1 MTMSYVL
8 NSLNRNETIAKENEE
23 DIPFFRDIKI
33 DNVNCVGAKH
43 SVKIEPLEGRM
54 DTISNITISNSN
66 FEDCGEA
73 LIKGENI
80 NIEL

>member
-1 MTMSYVL
+1 MK
-8 NSLNRNETIAKENEE
+8 KENEE

>member
-1 MTMSYVL
+1 MGGSHCFLGNNTFHV
-8 NSLNRNETIAKENEE
+8 
-23 DIPFFRDIKI
+23 FRDIKI